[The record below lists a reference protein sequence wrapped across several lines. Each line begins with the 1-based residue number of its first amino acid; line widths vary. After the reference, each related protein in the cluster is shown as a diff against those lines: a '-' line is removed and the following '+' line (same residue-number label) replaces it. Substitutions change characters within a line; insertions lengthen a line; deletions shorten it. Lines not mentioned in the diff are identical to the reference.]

1 MSSRCGRFAESRC
14 GKVRRIALWKVRRIA
29 LWKVRRIALWKV
41 RRIALWKIRRIAL
54 WKVRRIALWKVRRIA
69 LWKVRRIALWKIRR
83 IALWK
88 ARRIAL
94 WKIRR
99 IALWK
104 VPWKRAVE
112 DSQNRAVEDSQN
124 RAVEGSQNR
133 AVEDSQNRA
142 VEGSQN
148 RAVEGS
154 QNRAVEG
161 SQNRAVEA
169 CPLESGGWNSCG
181 TACPKTCDGRPF
193 ACAAVCVPRCECY
206 YGYVLDNGNC
216 IPEGLCN
223 SSNGCNY
230 EGQHYNDG
238 DEWAVRDSPGLVC
251 QCDGTQV
258 VCYVVDCAPGY
269 SHVIGRNGLWTCWRQ
284 QRCPTGYTGRG
295 KHCYSFVETPA
306 SFQDAERHCVQ
317 DGAILVRID
326 PKKMH
331 VYKRLQRAASRTGSD
346 VWIGLSDR
354 VTEGT
359 LTWSN
364 GDPYKIKKSM
374 RNKFWAKRA
383 WGQNSE
389 DKDCVYMSR
398 RDKYRWR
405 FGNCDDESSFIC
417 RFTG

>member
-1 MSSRCGRFAESRC
+1 MRKIQVILVVLLGMVKGLAALSCLQCGTFTCPPLPSCQGDVTKDACGCCDVCAKIPGESCGGQWNISGTCSRGLTCVVDPNEHLGNQATGTC
-14 GKVRRIALWKVRRIA
+14 
-29 LWKVRRIALWKV
+29 
-41 RRIALWKIRRIAL
+41 
-54 WKVRRIALWKVRRIA
+54 
-69 LWKVRRIALWKIRR
+69 
-83 IALWK
+83 
-88 ARRIAL
+88 
-94 WKIRR
+94 
-99 IALWK
+99 
-104 VPWKRAVE
+104 
-112 DSQNRAVEDSQN
+112 
-124 RAVEGSQNR
+124 
-133 AVEDSQNRA
+133 
-142 VEGSQN
+142 
-148 RAVEGS
+148 
-154 QNRAVEG
+154 
-161 SQNRAVEA
+161 A
-169 CPLESGGWNSCG
+169 CPPDSSWNSCG
-181 TACPKTCDGRPF
+181 TACPKTCEGRPF

-206 YGYVLDNGNC
+206 PWYVLDNGNC
-216 IPEGLCN
+216 IPEGLCS

-230 EGQHYNDG
+230 DGQNYNDG

-269 SHVIGRNGLWTCWRQ
+269 SHVIGSNGLWTCWQQ

-295 KHCYSFVETPA
+295 KHCYGFVETPV
-306 SFQDAERHCVQ
+306 SFQDAERNCVQ

-364 GDPYKIKKSM
+364 GDPYKIKKSK

-398 RDKYRWR
+398 SDKYRWR
-405 FGNCDDESSFIC
+405 FGNCDDERSFIC
-417 RFTG
+417 RFMG